1 MPKYTHIIWDWNGTL
16 LNDISASL
24 ASVNDML
31 DMRGMPHINID
42 FYKECIG
49 VPIRKFYDRVFDMEK
64 EDYSIIIKQYNEG
77 YLRHLADCGLTDGAR
92 EAIERFKKCGMHQA
106 VVSSSNN
113 DQLCANIKKYGLD
126 GSFDAVLGSADFYAG
141 SKIERAKDYLAE
153 TGGESVKTLVIG
165 DLEHDADMAK
175 ELGADCVLLTSGHEH
190 ILRLER
196 AGVPLIDDLFEL
208 ICYIESASQNKPIV
222 D

>member
-1 MPKYTHIIWDWNGTL
+1 MPEYTHIIWDWNGTL
-16 LNDISASL
+16 LNDVAASL

-31 DMRGMPHINID
+31 DMRGMPHINLD

-77 YLRHLADCGLTDGAR
+77 YLRHLADCGLTEGAR
-92 EAIERFKKCGMHQA
+92 EAIEFFASRGMRQA

-113 DQLCANIKKYGLD
+113 DQLCMNIRKYGLE
-126 GSFDAVLGSADFYAG
+126 GCFDAVLGSADFYAG
-141 SKIERAKDYLAE
+141 SKIDRAKDYLAK
-153 TGGESVKTLVIG
+153 TGAKNGRILVIG

-175 ELGADCVLLTSGHEH
+175 DLGADCVLLTSGHEH
-190 ILRLER
+190 ISRLQR
-196 AGVPLIDDLFEL
+196 ADATLIDDLFALVE
-208 ICYIESASQNKPIV
+208 

>member
-16 LNDISASL
+16 LNDLSASL
-24 ASVNDML
+24 TSVNDML
-31 DMRGMPHINID
+31 DMRGMPHIDAD

-77 YLRHLADCGLTDGAR
+77 YLRHLADCGLTRGAR
-92 EAIERFKKCGMHQA
+92 EAIEYFCSCGVNQA

-113 DQLCANIKKYGLD
+113 DQLCANIIKYGLD
-126 GSFDAVLGSADFYAG
+126 GCFDAVLGSADFYAG
-141 SKIERAKDYLAE
+141 SKIDRAKDYLE
-153 TGGESVKTLVIG
+153 KTNGKSGRILVVG

-190 ILRLER
+190 ISRLNR
-196 AGVPLIDDLFEL
+196 AEVPLIDDLFALIEL
-208 ICYIESASQNKPIV
+208 VK
-222 D
+222 

>member
-1 MPKYTHIIWDWNGTL
+1 MPEYTHIIWDWNGTL
-16 LNDISASL
+16 LNDLSASL
-24 ASVNDML
+24 TSVNDML
-31 DMRGMPHINID
+31 DLRGMPHINAD

-77 YLRHLADCGLTDGAR
+77 YLLHLADCGLTDGAR
-92 EAIERFKKCGMHQA
+92 EAIEFFRSCGMHQA

-113 DQLCANIKKYGLD
+113 NQLCANISKYGLV
-126 GSFDAVLGSADFYAG
+126 GCFDAVLGSADFYAG
-141 SKIERAKDYLAE
+141 SKIERAKNYLE
-153 TGGESVKTLVIG
+153 KTDGKSGRVLVVG

-190 ILRLER
+190 ISRLKR
-196 AGVPLIDDLFEL
+196 ANVPLIDDLYALIEL
-208 ICYIESASQNKPIV
+208 VK
-222 D
+222 

>member
-16 LNDISASL
+16 LNDLSASL
-24 ASVNDML
+24 TSVNDML
-31 DMRGMPHINID
+31 DLRGMPHIDAD

-64 EDYSIIIKQYNEG
+64 EDYAVIIKQYNEG
-77 YLRHLADCGLTDGAR
+77 YLLHLADCGLTRGAR
-92 EAIERFKKCGMHQA
+92 EAIEFFASRGMYQA

-113 DQLCANIKKYGLD
+113 DQLCENIRKYGLD
-126 GSFDAVLGSADFYAG
+126 GCFDAVLGSADFYAG
-141 SKIERAKDYLAE
+141 SKIDRAKAYLE
-153 TGGESVKTLVIG
+153 KTDGKSGKILVVG

-190 ILRLER
+190 ISRLER
-196 AGVPLIDDLFEL
+196 AKVPLINDLFEL
-208 ICYIESASQNKPIV
+208 IDYVNG
-222 D
+222 

>member
-1 MPKYTHIIWDWNGTL
+1 MTEYTHIIWDWNGTL
-16 LNDISASL
+16 LNDVNASL
-24 ASVNDML
+24 SSVNDML
-31 DMRGMPHINID
+31 DMRGMPHIDLD

-92 EAIERFKKCGMHQA
+92 EAIEFFASCGMHQA

-113 DQLCANIKKYGLD
+113 DQLCMNIRKYGLED
-126 GSFDAVLGSADFYAG
+126 CFEAVLGSADYYAG
-141 SKIERAKDYLAE
+141 SKIDRARDYLAK
-153 TGGESVKTLVIG
+153 TGAENGGILVIG

-190 ILRLER
+190 ISRLRR
-196 AGVPLIDDLFEL
+196 ADARLIDDLHAL
-208 ICYIESASQNKPIV
+208 IDCIK
-222 D
+222 

>member
-1 MPKYTHIIWDWNGTL
+1 MSKYTHIIWDWNGTL
-16 LNDISASL
+16 LNDVSASL

-31 DMRGMPHINID
+31 DLRGMPHIELD

-49 VPIRKFYDRVFDMEK
+49 VPIRRFYDRVFNMDK

-77 YLRHLADCGLTDGAR
+77 YLRHLESCGLTDGAR
-92 EAIERFKKCGMHQA
+92 EAIDYFASCGMNQA

-113 DQLCANIKKYGLD
+113 DQLCENIRKYGLENC
-126 GSFDAVLGSADFYAG
+126 FDAVLGSADFFAG
-141 SKIERAKDYLAE
+141 SKIDRARNYLKK
-153 TGGESVKTLVIG
+153 TGGEAAKTLVIG

-190 ILRLER
+190 ITRLKD
-196 AGVPLIDDLFEL
+196 AKVPLIDDLYAL
-208 ICYIESASQNKPIV
+208 IEFTK
-222 D
+222 

>member
-1 MPKYTHIIWDWNGTL
+1 MAKYTHIIWDWNGTL

-31 DMRGMPHINID
+31 EMRGMSHIDID
-42 FYKECIG
+42 YYKECIG

-64 EDYSIIIKQYNEG
+64 EDYSVIIKQYNEG

-92 EAIERFKKCGMHQA
+92 KAVDFFASCGMHQA

-113 DQLCANIKKYGLD
+113 DQLCMNIRKYGLD
-126 GSFDAVLGSADFYAG
+126 GCFDAVLGSSDFYAG
-141 SKIERAKDYLAE
+141 SKIDRARAYLEKTGAE
-153 TGGESVKTLVIG
+153 SGKTLVIG

-175 ELGADCVLLTSGHEH
+175 ELGADCILLTSGHEH
-190 ILRLER
+190 ISRLEK
-196 AGVPLIDDLFEL
+196 ADAVLADDL
-208 ICYIESASQNKPIV
+208 SAVVEIV
-222 D
+222 K

>member
-1 MPKYTHIIWDWNGTL
+1 MSEYTHIIWDWNGTL

-31 DMRGMPHINID
+31 DMRGMPHIDLD

-49 VPIRKFYDRVFDMEK
+49 TPIRKFYDRVFDMEK

-77 YLRHLADCGLTDGAR
+77 YLKHLESCGLTDGAR
-92 EAIERFKKCGMHQA
+92 EAIEYFASCGVRQA
-106 VVSSSNN
+106 IVSSSNN
-113 DQLCANIKKYGLD
+113 DQLCENIKKYGLD
-126 GSFDAVLGSADFYAG
+126 GCFDAVLGSADFYAG
-141 SKIERAKDYLAE
+141 SKIDRARDYLEKTGAE
-153 TGGESVKTLVIG
+153 NGRILVIG

-190 ILRLER
+190 FSRLKT
-196 AGVPLIDDLFEL
+196 ADAVLIDDLFAV
-208 ICYIESASQNKPIV
+208 INIAKG
-222 D
+222 

>member
-31 DMRGMPHINID
+31 DLRGMQHIDLD

-64 EDYSIIIKQYNEG
+64 EDYSVVIKQYNEG
-77 YLRHLADCGLTDGAR
+77 YLKHLECCGLTDGAR
-92 EAIERFKKCGMHQA
+92 EAIEFFASCGMHQA

-113 DQLCANIKKYGLD
+113 DQLCMNISKYGLD
-126 GSFDAVLGSADFYAG
+126 GCFDAVLGSADFYAG
-141 SKIERAKDYLAE
+141 SKIDRARDYLAK
-153 TGGESVKTLVIG
+153 TGGESGKTLVIG
-165 DLEHDADMAK
+165 DLEHDAEMAA

-190 ILRLER
+190 ISRLKN
-196 AGVPLIDDLFEL
+196 AKAALIDDLFAL
-208 ICYIESASQNKPIV
+208 IDDVNV
-222 D
+222 L